1 MKRSK
6 RLRWPRDVS
15 SSRGS
20 VFARARAR
28 KESDGAVMFIVVIT
42 LGLLAA
48 MGVYGMT
55 SASSDIKAAGH
66 MRDALQGQ
74 KAGEHAL
81 IMTAEALNPASVQAL
96 VANMS
101 DENNRTKNCKT
112 AAPFT
117 GTGAVPAASACLR
130 LTEAEMRN
138 AYYVGSPL
146 PPVIDGF
153 ASDSFGALNTKP
165 YVEVELSNPLD
176 VPPPPG
182 SGYDPSTTKF
192 TQVTATVFVNVRT
205 APTAAAQAVVA
216 GRGRLTVGPIQGRP
230 PRYP

>member
-1 MKRSK
+1 MKQTRRS
-6 RLRWPRDVS
+6 RRAIARRSALR
-15 SSRGS
+15 
-20 VFARARAR
+20 RARAR
-28 KESDGAVMFIVVIT
+28 RRSDGAVMFIVVVT

-81 IMTAEALNPASVQAL
+81 IMTAETLNPGSVQPI
-96 VANMS
+96 VMS
-101 DENNRTKNCKT
+101 MTDELHRTKDCKT
-112 AAPFT
+112 AAPYAGA
-117 GTGAVPAASACLR
+117 GTAPSAAGCRR
-130 LTEAEMRN
+130 LTEAQMTAAVALVN
-138 AYYVGSPL
+138 PL
-146 PPVIDGF
+146 IAPGF
-153 ASDSFGALNTKP
+153 AADSFGALNTKP

-182 SGYDPSTTKF
+182 SGYDPNTTKF

-205 APTAAAQAVVA
+205 APTAAAQSVVA